1 MKEIDLSILPEEA
14 QKELIEFYE
23 YLVEKYKRKGQINEY
38 NTKIIEK
45 LLPKSVGS
53 FEPIKREDL
62 YGR

>member
-38 NTKIIEK
+38 NTKIV
-45 LLPKSVGS
+45 L
-53 FEPIKREDL
+53 
-62 YGR
+62 